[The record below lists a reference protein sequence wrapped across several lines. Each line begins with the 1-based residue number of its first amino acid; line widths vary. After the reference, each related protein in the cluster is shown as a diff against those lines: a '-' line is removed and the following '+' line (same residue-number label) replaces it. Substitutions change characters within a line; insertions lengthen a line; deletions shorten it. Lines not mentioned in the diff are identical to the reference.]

1 MTHINRRGQTRSIF
15 LFAARSRNRR
25 WERKMKVK
33 DVMHKGV
40 QFAEQNTPIKEIAK
54 QMRDFDIGAMP
65 VTAKGHIV
73 GIITDRDLTCRAL
86 ADGAD
91 LSQLTAKDVMTKN
104 AICCSP
110 EDDVKTAVQTMEAKR
125 IRRLAVT
132 DEHHA
137 VLGMLTLGDI
147 SYKLSK
153 QASGEVL
160 RAVSAHHG

>member
-1 MTHINRRGQTRSIF
+1 
-15 LFAARSRNRR
+15 
-25 WERKMKVK
+25 MKVK

-40 QFAEQNTPIKEIAK
+40 QFAEQNTPIREIAK
-54 QMRDFDIGAMP
+54 KMRDFDIGAMP

-73 GIITDRDLTCRAL
+73 GMITDRDLTCRAL

-91 LSQLTAKDVMTKN
+91 LGRLTAGDVMTKN
-104 AICCSP
+104 AFCCSP
-110 EDDVKTAVQTMEAKR
+110 EDDIKTAVETMETKK

-137 VLGMLTLGDI
+137 VLGMLSFGDI
-147 SYKLSK
+147 SHGLGK
-153 QASGEVL
+153 QMSGEVL

>member
-1 MTHINRRGQTRSIF
+1 MQ
-15 LFAARSRNRR
+15 
-25 WERKMKVK
+25 VK

-40 QFAEQNTPIKEIAK
+40 QCAEQNTPVKEIAR
-54 QMRDFDIGAMP
+54 QMRDFDIGAIP

-73 GIITDRDLTCRAL
+73 GMITDRDLACRAL

-91 LSQLTAKDVMTKN
+91 LDHVTAKDVMTKN
-104 AICCSP
+104 AVCCWP
-110 EDDVKTAVQTMEAKR
+110 DDDVKTAVETMEAKQ

-137 VLGMLTLGDI
+137 VLGMLSLGDI
-147 SYKLSK
+147 SNKLGK
-153 QASGEVL
+153 QTSGEVL